1 MRILLVAIFK
11 FLDMQKM
18 YSLSL
23 RPSRNLISN
32 NNKRH
37 AIDSCKQIASQ
48 VNFLLQIVLRSKLS
62 NCWYSNRGRNSHII
76 LKNAIELIVH
86 GGEKSEL
93 FPAPKT
99 RLRTD
104 SWVHECDSVDKWLK
118 FRHIHCLIYRPGQTS
133 PGQIQQPKE
142 FLTSKNQLEMGNDN
156 N

>member
-62 NCWYSNRGRNSHII
+62 NC
-76 LKNAIELIVH
+76 
-86 GGEKSEL
+86 
-93 FPAPKT
+93 
-99 RLRTD
+99 
-104 SWVHECDSVDKWLK
+104 
-118 FRHIHCLIYRPGQTS
+118 
-133 PGQIQQPKE
+133 
-142 FLTSKNQLEMGNDN
+142 
-156 N
+156 